1 VSDDAEAREQRTSGG
16 KAPPS
21 VSRSGGSG
29 VSSLSQVLV
38 RSWKTAPMTTRPAS
52 DATFEIVLQKV
63 LNMLDAELEDVNTN
77 PATVQQ
83 LAACAA
89 ALKAHVS

>member
-1 VSDDAEAREQRTSGG
+1 
-16 KAPPS
+16 
-21 VSRSGGSG
+21 
-29 VSSLSQVLV
+29 
-38 RSWKTAPMTTRPAS
+38 MTTRPAS

-77 PATVQQ
+77 PATVQP
-83 LAACAA
+83 LAASAA